1 MLFPQFHALSQRY
14 RAAAFAAVAA
24 LWLSVDA
31 VSAAEPVKIK
41 FSLDWRF
48 EGPSAPF
55 LMAQAKGYFR
65 DEGLDVTIDSGNGS
79 VGAVTRVATG
89 AYDMAFADIN
99 SLIDQVA
106 EHPDMGIKGVYMIY
120 NSTPAA
126 IFVLKSSGIAK
137 PEQLRGKT
145 VAAPVFEASR
155 KSWPA
160 LARQVGIDEDDII
173 WQTVDPTVS
182 ANMLARRNV
191 DGIANFFFTGLLNLE
206 ARGLKESDLVIF
218 SYADYGVNLYGNTV
232 IASKNMLENQ
242 PEAVKGFLRAL
253 NRALKETLADP
264 EAAVQYVKQ
273 KDALVNAPLETR
285 RLKLVIDKLI
295 VTPESRQLGLG
306 DVDPARLRQS
316 VATIADAFGL
326 KNTPD
331 SAALFTRDMLP
342 AAAERSLQ

>member
-1 MLFPQFHALSQRY
+1 MPIPRFHPLSQLY
-14 RAAAFAAVAA
+14 RAAVFAAAAA
-24 LWLSVDA
+24 LSLA
-31 VSAAEPVKIK
+31 ANAAEPVKVK

-79 VGAVTRVATG
+79 SGAVTRVATG
-89 AYDMAFADIN
+89 AYDMAFADFN
-99 SLIDQVA
+99 SLVEQ
-106 EHPDMGIKGVYMIY
+106 ESQHPGMGIKGVYMLY

-145 VAAPVFEASR
+145 LAAPVFEASR

-160 LARQVGIDEDDII
+160 LAQKAGINKDDVT
-173 WQTVDPTVS
+173 WQTVDSTVS
-182 ANMLARRNV
+182 ANMLVRRNV

-218 SYADYGVNLYGNTV
+218 PYADYGVNLYGNTV
-232 IASKNMLENQ
+232 IASKNMLDNH

-264 EAAVQYVKQ
+264 EAAVQFVKQ
-273 KDALVNAPLETR
+273 KDQLINAALETR
-285 RLKLVIDKLI
+285 RLKLVIDKLVI
-295 VTPESRQLGLG
+295 TPESRRLGLG
-306 DVDPARLRQS
+306 DVDPARMQQS
-316 VATIADAFGL
+316 ITTLVDAFGL
-326 KNTPD
+326 KNAPD
-331 SAALFTRDMLP
+331 SATLFTREMLP
-342 AAAERSLQ
+342 ASAERTLP